1 MRVSPQDF
9 LHRLQQPLPQVILAF
24 GEEPLLIEETVDA
37 ARQAAAAQGFA
48 ERIVLN
54 VEPGFDGGQLRE
66 HSLSLSLFASRRLLD
81 LRIPGGRPGEA
92 GTRAIDEFCQHGDA
106 DTVLLLV
113 CGQLDARA
121 KQAKWVKLVDKY
133 GAVVEQRA
141 LRAGQFPGWIQAR
154 MRRRGL
160 RADPEAVSLLGHY
173 LEGNLLA
180 AAQEIDKLALLCP
193 EGVLDVTTVM
203 SSIADQ
209 ARFNVYGLA
218 DACLGGDAVKALR
231 VLTGLQRAGVE
242 PVLLIWALAR
252 EVRGLSRI
260 AVGLRAGRSRPQLY
274 KENNVWQQRARLIES
289 ALGRLRLGDLHD
301 ALQRLARLD
310 RVLKGRQSGK
320 LWLEL
325 EQTCLTLCQVRHA
338 AQG

>member
-1 MRVSPQDF
+1 
-9 LHRLQQPLPQVILAF
+9 
-24 GEEPLLIEETVDA
+24 
-37 ARQAAAAQGFA
+37 
-48 ERIVLN
+48 
-54 VEPGFDGGQLRE
+54 
-66 HSLSLSLFASRRLLD
+66 
-81 LRIPGGRPGEA
+81 
-92 GTRAIDEFCQHGDA
+92 
-106 DTVLLLV
+106 
-113 CGQLDARA
+113 
-121 KQAKWVKLVDKY
+121 
-133 GAVVEQRA
+133 
-141 LRAGQFPGWIQAR
+141 
-154 MRRRGL
+154 
-160 RADPEAVSLLGHY
+160 
-173 LEGNLLA
+173 
-180 AAQEIDKLALLCP
+180 
-193 EGVLDVTTVM
+193 VLDVTTVM